1 MEGLEDFRFAVE
13 GIGLLVVGVFG
24 VVGNT
29 SGIIWFSR
37 KLIQKN
43 FHQLMLSL
51 ALCDLLY
58 VLLNI
63 FLFGVPSI
71 FKQITTTSYY
81 NHMVPILLPLAQM
94 CLTGSIY
101 LTLAI
106 AIERYT
112 TVCHPFFK
120 VSHRWTARMYILPI
134 ATFAIIYNS
143 PKFFE
148 LTVITELA
156 TQSGNR
162 TGEWAC
168 EEHSNQTEG
177 FVSRIGPTSLR
188 LEPLYIKGYLIYSNL
203 VIHGI
208 IPLLLLI
215 LLNIAIYRQI
225 RGFQVGSALPGRST
239 LHQREVRLA
248 QVSCGIVAVFVLC
261 HSIKWIPNIY
271 ELIQVENNE
280 EEVPWPVWVE
290 YVTCL
295 SHALTT
301 FNSSVNFY
309 IYIFKHCQRK
319 RSGRASLYSRD
330 SKELQMTTMLA
341 CSSSRTWSWQSR
353 FSTDISAAPSRKVS
367 TK

>member
-13 GIGLLVVGVFG
+13 GIGLLLVGVFG

-63 FLFGVPSI
+63 VLFGIPSV
-71 FKQITTTSYY
+71 FKHFTNTIYY
-81 NHMVPILLPLAQM
+81 NHMVPFLLPVAQM

-101 LTLAI
+101 LTVAI
-106 AIERYT
+106 AIER
-112 TVCHPFFK
+112 
-120 VSHRWTARMYILPI
+120 RYIFPI
-134 ATFAIIYNS
+134 ATFAIVYNF

-148 LTVITELA
+148 LTVITEA
-156 TQSGNR
+156 AGNR
-162 TGEWAC
+162 TVELTS
-168 EEHSNQTEG
+168 EEFNNQSEI

-208 IPLLLLI
+208 IPLVLLI
-215 LLNIAIYRQI
+215 LLNIAIYKQI
-225 RGFQVGSALPGRST
+225 RGFQVVPVPGRST

-271 ELIQVENNE
+271 ELIQVENDE

-290 YVTCL
+290 YVTCT

-309 IYIFKHCQRK
+309 IYMFKHCQRK
-319 RSGRASLYSRD
+319 RSGRTSLYSRD
-330 SKELQMTTMLA
+330 SKELQMTTVLSY
-341 CSSSRTWSWQSR
+341 SSPRTWSWQSR
-353 FSTDISAAPSRKVS
+353 FSTDTSAGSSRKVS
-367 TK
+367 SK

>member
-13 GIGLLVVGVFG
+13 GIGLLLVGIFG

-63 FLFGVPSI
+63 VLFGIPSV
-71 FKQITTTSYY
+71 FKHFTNTIYY
-81 NHMVPILLPLAQM
+81 NHMVPFLLPVAQM

-120 VSHRWTARMYILPI
+120 VSHFWTARRYIFPI
-134 ATFAIIYNS
+134 ATFAIVYNF

-148 LTVITELA
+148 LTVITEA
-156 TQSGNR
+156 AGNR
-162 TGEWAC
+162 TVEC
-168 EEHSNQTEG
+168 TIEEYNNQSEI

-208 IPLLLLI
+208 IPLVLLI
-215 LLNIAIYRQI
+215 LLNIAIYKQI
-225 RGFQVGSALPGRST
+225 RGFQVVPVPGRST

-271 ELIQVENNE
+271 ELIQVENDE

-290 YVTCL
+290 YVTCI

-309 IYIFKHCQRK
+309 IYMFKHCQRK
-319 RSGRASLYSRD
+319 RSGRTSLYSRD
-330 SKELQMTTMLA
+330 SKELQMTTVLSY
-341 CSSSRTWSWQSR
+341 SSPRTWSWQSR
-353 FSTDISAAPSRKVS
+353 FSADTSAGSSRKVS
-367 TK
+367 SK